1 MTIVKFFKRFIS
13 SNNEKVNSGVVLV
26 SVGTFLGLIAFSY
39 YAFYLRKDIG
49 SNLVYLLLGILG
61 GGGAVGGLASKF
73 GLNTKRIGRVG
84 EVKED

>member
-1 MTIVKFFKRFIS
+1 MNFIKGFLS
-13 SNNEKVNSGVVLV
+13 SNNKDINSGIVLV
-26 SVGTFLGLIAFSY
+26 SIGTALGLIAFSY

-61 GGGAVGGLASKF
+61 GGGAVGGLASRF
-73 GLNTKRIGRVG
+73 GVNTKRIGKVG